1 MVSLR
6 TRLRLLS
13 VLGLVAGV
21 AHLVFAD
28 RILAAARWGYDRT
41 LAVDFDP
48 RPNAVRRVRLVGVL
62 FVGLSALV
70 EYVSRVVGG
79 SV

>member
-13 VLGLVAGV
+13 VLGLLAGV
-21 AHLVFAD
+21 AHLAFAD
-28 RILAAARWGYDRT
+28 RLLATARWGYDRV

-48 RPNAVRRVRLVGVL
+48 RPNAARRVRLVGVL

-70 EYVSRVVGG
+70 GYLLRAIGE
-79 SV
+79 

>member
-13 VLGLVAGV
+13 ALGLLAGLT
-21 AHLVFAD
+21 HLL
-28 RILAAARWGYDRT
+28 LAGRLLATARWGYDRL

-48 RPNAVRRVRLVGVL
+48 RPNATRRVRLVGVL
-62 FVGLSALV
+62 FLGVAALLR
-70 EYVSRVVGG
+70 SLARRVGG
-79 SV
+79 A